1 MITIINSPSPTR
13 PPYRN
18 RLQPLHTSSCSGIV
32 LPYQFSFSK
41 FWSKLHCP
49 NRQIIIALPHLC
61 QRYRQQ
67 HFRGTLLETP
77 PPNTLPTHRLII
89 IRRHH
94 VTVPTRAVGMFFRA
108 TTLRYDNNSHLRSG
122 VIISI
127 TLATPI
133 IFSTA
138 WLSAHPHRY
147 AQSKA
152 YLHDS
157 HYQPLRS
164 SYDLH

>member
-1 MITIINSPSPTR
+1 MITIINPRSTRR

-18 RLQPLHTSSCSGIV
+18 RRQPLHTSSCSDIV
-32 LPYQFSFSK
+32 SPYQFCFSK
-41 FWSKLHCP
+41 FSAKLHCP

-67 HFRGTLLETP
+67 HFRGT
-77 PPNTLPTHRLII
+77 PNTLPTHRLII

-94 VTVPTRAVGMFFRA
+94 VTVPTCAVGMFFRA

-157 HYQPLRS
+157 HYQPLRN

>member
-1 MITIINSPSPTR
+1 LRWR
-13 PPYRN
+13 PYARAI
-18 RLQPLHTSSCSGIV
+18 RHSTSVG
-32 LPYQFSFSK
+32 
-41 FWSKLHCP
+41 
-49 NRQIIIALPHLC
+49 LC
-61 QRYRQQ
+61 W
-67 HFRGTLLETP
+67 GP
-77 PPNTLPTHRLII
+77 PPPKTLPTHRLII
-89 IRRHH
+89 IRRHY
-94 VTVPTRAVGMFFRA
+94 VTVPTCVVGMFFRA

-157 HYQPLRS
+157 HYQPLRNSYYLHWKSLGKILAILSHHASPLLS
-164 SYDLH
+164 SIRKAALRVHNALLHRKT